1 MLRELLRE
9 NLEALLLTIS
19 KIAYAFDF
27 LEGSKASREDI
38 EEIKRLVHSLKG
50 NLMLLGLKDDAEN
63 AIKLEEVIFSY
74 LEAVQIE
81 EITLSKTTINEW
93 FKLLNEIEF
102 SLKAYMF

>member
-9 NLEALLLTIS
+9 NLESLLLTIN
-19 KIAYAFDF
+19 KIAYAFEF
-27 LEGSKASREDI
+27 LEGTEVFREDLQ
-38 EEIKRLVHSLKG
+38 EIKRLVHSLKG
-50 NLMLLGLKDDAEN
+50 NLMLLGLKDDAQN

-74 LEAVQIE
+74 LEAVQTE